1 MKYLELLLY
10 GIYPYVALSVF
21 VIFSLNRFI
30 NHKFSYSSLSSQ
42 FLENKTHF
50 WGLVPFHYGLIFV
63 LSGHLV
69 AFLLPAQILAWNSNI
84 TRLYILEISA
94 FIGGILTLVGM
105 ITIFYRRLKYPRIK
119 VVTSNMDWIILGLI
133 LLQVSA
139 GLWTAIFH
147 SWGSS
152 WFAGSAAPYLWS
164 IFQLSPDIGYIVP
177 LPLIPRL
184 HIIGAWSILLL
195 FPFSRL
201 VHVLVVPNPYLWR
214 KPQMV
219 RWYWNRKKRF
229 IQ

>member
-21 VIFSLNRFI
+21 VIFSIHRYI
-30 NHKFSYSSLSSQ
+30 THKYSYSSLSSQ
-42 FLENKTHF
+42 FLENRVHF

-63 LSGHLV
+63 LTGHLI
-69 AFLLPAQILAWNSNI
+69 AFLLPAQILAWNSNF
-84 TRLYILEISA
+84 TRLVILEVSAFVGGILA
-94 FIGGILTLVGM
+94 FIGMLG
-105 ITIFYRRLKYPRIK
+105 IFYRRLKYPRIK
-119 VVTSNMDWIILGLI
+119 MVTNTMDWIILGLI
-133 LLQVSA
+133 LLQIMA
-139 GLWTAIFH
+139 GLWTAIFY

-152 WFAGSAAPYLWS
+152 WYASSASPYLWS

-177 LPLIPRL
+177 LPLIVRL
-184 HIIGAWSILLL
+184 HVIGAWSILFL

-214 KPQMV
+214 SPQMV

-229 IQ
+229 IR